1 MISKVSDASAQMI
14 QQYQKGEPVKSETEK
29 SVGAAGA
36 APTTEKVDLSAK
48 AREIQQVRKILEETP
63 DVREEKVQAL
73 KRQIANGSYQVD
85 AAKIAEKMVGEAL
98 IDIVA

>member
-1 MISKVSDASAQMI
+1 MISKVSDASAQAI
-14 QQYQKGEPVKSETEK
+14 QQYQKGEPVRNETEK
-29 SVGAAGA
+29 SVGAAA
-36 APTTEKVDLSAK
+36 SAPTTEKVDLSAK
-48 AREIQQVRKILEETP
+48 AKEIRQIKKILEEIP

-85 AAKIAEKMVGEAL
+85 AGKIADKLVGEAL